1 MEQGARS
8 GLVRTI
14 GRWSLAALM
23 VNSIIGSGIFGLPSI
38 VSRQVGPAAPIAWL
52 LAGAFNAIIMG
63 CFAEVASR
71 FNQTGGPYLYARA
84 AFGRFM
90 GIWMGWLAWLVR
102 LASAAASANVFIIY
116 LAEFWGGAK
125 DFLPRLLL
133 LSALIGVI
141 AVVNFRGVK
150 LGTQVSNVF
159 TAAKLLP
166 LAVFII
172 GGGLFLLSHHR
183 PVEIGLGHPGATW
196 MQTMLLL
203 VFAYGGFE
211 GALMPMGEAKDPR
224 RDAPFALLAG
234 LLTCT
239 VIYTLVQV
247 VVMGVL
253 PDPTQGD
260 RPLAAAAHFF
270 LGNAGAAFITAGA
283 LVAIF
288 GYEASMMLN
297 VPRLTFA
304 LAERGDFPPI
314 FGAVHRKF
322 RTPYV
327 SIVVFGV
334 LVWALA
340 LWGSFQWNAILS
352 AVARLFYYAVVCAA
366 LPVLRR
372 RQPGE
377 SAFSLPGGPGLAVL
391 GVGLCLALVAAIQ
404 RSAFIILAVIAIVAL
419 LNWLWA
425 SRRRASTPDTSA

>member
-1 MEQGARS
+1 MDPAGRS

-38 VSRQVGPAAPIAWL
+38 VSRQVGSAAPIAWL
-52 LAGAFNAIIMG
+52 LAGAFNAVIMG

-102 LASAAASANVFIIY
+102 LASAAASANVFVIY
-116 LAEFWGGAK
+116 LAEFWPQAK
-125 DFLPRLLL
+125 DLLPRLLL
-133 LSALIGVI
+133 LTLLVGLIAL
-141 AVVNFRGVK
+141 VNYRGVK

-159 TAAKLLP
+159 TVAKLLP
-166 LAVFII
+166 LAVFIV
-172 GGGLFLLSHHR
+172 GGGLFLMTHHR
-183 PVEIGLGHPGATW
+183 PVEIGLSHPGTGSW

-234 LLTCT
+234 LITCIA
-239 VIYTLVQV
+239 VYTLIQV

-270 LGNAGAAFITAGA
+270 LGNTGAAFITAGA
-283 LVAIF
+283 LVAIC

-314 FGAVHRKF
+314 FAAIHRKF
-322 RTPYV
+322 RTPYI
-327 SIVVFGV
+327 SIVVFAV

-352 AVARLFYYAVVCAA
+352 AVARLLYYAVVCAA
-366 LPVLRR
+366 LPALRR

-377 SAFSLPGGPGLAVL
+377 ALFRLPLGPGFAVF
-391 GVGLCLALVAAIQ
+391 GVGLCLVLITAMQ
-404 RSAFIILAVIAIVAL
+404 RSAFIILAVVAL
-419 LNWLWA
+419 VAVLNWLWA
-425 SRRRASTPDTSA
+425 TGRRPVSA